1 MIEQRCLWRQKMV
14 KKNTIDCPLSDWI
27 GLIENLKLKLNALD
41 KEVDKKIHTYDTLSM
56 EDKQDGMRLLIE
68 IQGIN
73 EFINKANSYLYKNK
87 SYRMINVTLNS
98 MAEIEINKSN
108 DSSSLL
114 KEMSE
119 ALNNYYSEKVMI
131 KFDKPIN
138 EYIGY

>member
-87 SYRMINVTLNS
+87 SYRMINVTFNN

>member
-1 MIEQRCLWRQKMV
+1 MV

-87 SYRMINVTLNS
+87 SYRMINVTLNN

>member
-1 MIEQRCLWRQKMV
+1 MV

-87 SYRMINVTLNS
+87 SYRMINVTLNN
-98 MAEIEINKSN
+98 MAEIDINKSN

>member
-87 SYRMINVTLNS
+87 SYRMINVTLNN
-98 MAEIEINKSN
+98 MAEIEINKLN
-108 DSSSLL
+108 DSSLLL

>member
-1 MIEQRCLWRQKMV
+1 MV

-27 GLIENLKLKLNALD
+27 GLIENLKLKLNSLD

-87 SYRMINVTLNS
+87 SYRMINVTLNN

>member
-27 GLIENLKLKLNALD
+27 GLIENLKLKLNSLD

-87 SYRMINVTLNS
+87 SYRMINVTLNN

>member
-1 MIEQRCLWRQKMV
+1 MV

-87 SYRMINVTLNS
+87 SYRMINVTLNN

-108 DSSSLL
+108 DSSLLL

>member
-14 KKNTIDCPLSDWI
+14 KKNTIDCSLSDWI

-87 SYRMINVTLNS
+87 SYRMINVTLNN

>member
-27 GLIENLKLKLNALD
+27 GLIENLKLNALD

-87 SYRMINVTLNS
+87 SYRMINVTLNN

>member
-27 GLIENLKLKLNALD
+27 GLIENLKLKLNSLD
-41 KEVDKKIHTYDTLSM
+41 KEVDKKIHTYDMLSM
-56 EDKQDGMRLLIE
+56 EDKKDGMRLLIE

-87 SYRMINVTLNS
+87 SYRMINVTLNN

>member
-27 GLIENLKLKLNALD
+27 GLIENLKL
-41 KEVDKKIHTYDTLSM
+41 DKKIHTYDTLSM

-87 SYRMINVTLNS
+87 SYRMINVTLNN

>member
-87 SYRMINVTLNS
+87 SYRMINVTLNN
-98 MAEIEINKSN
+98 MAEIEINKSS

>member
-87 SYRMINVTLNS
+87 SYRMINVTLNN
-98 MAEIEINKSN
+98 MADIEIIKSN

>member
-1 MIEQRCLWRQKMV
+1 MV

-41 KEVDKKIHTYDTLSM
+41 KEVDKKIHTYDTLSI

-87 SYRMINVTLNS
+87 SYRMINVTLNN

>member
-87 SYRMINVTLNS
+87 SYRMINVTLNN